1 MFLCRAKGVNTNHF
15 AAARRETTPG
25 AQLGAAILA
34 ARRGPAKRA
43 EACRRNA
50 EPGDALMTT
59 QARVV
64 RFAAP
69 GGPEVLK
76 LETVALADPG
86 AGEILVR
93 NTAIGLNYQDVYQR
107 SGLYPLPL
115 PSGVGTEAAGVVER
129 IGPDVRDVKVGDRVA
144 YAGGAI
150 GAYAD
155 RRLVPAERVVK
166 LPEGMPEEQAAAM
179 MLKAMTVEYLLN
191 RCYPLKAGEHALF
204 YAASGGVGLFAGQW
218 GRHIGAKMIG
228 VAAGAEKCRRAKD
241 NGYAEVIDRTK
252 EDVVERVKAITGGAG
267 VPVVYDSV
275 GKATFDASLK
285 CLRPRGYFVSFGTTT
300 GAPPPIEAAT
310 LQKLGSLYFTR
321 PTLVTYIAAR
331 GELVA
336 SANAVFD
343 LWRKGVLNVTIGQR
357 YALADAPKAHADL
370 EAGRTIGSSVLI
382 P

>member
-1 MFLCRAKGVNTNHF
+1 
-15 AAARRETTPG
+15 
-25 AQLGAAILA
+25 
-34 ARRGPAKRA
+34 
-43 EACRRNA
+43 
-50 EPGDALMTT
+50 MTT
-59 QARVV
+59 KSRVV

-76 LETVALADPG
+76 LETAEVADPG
-86 AGEILVR
+86 RGEILVR
-93 NTAIGLNYQDVYQR
+93 HKAIGLNFQDVYQR
-107 SGLYPLPL
+107 SGFYPLPL
-115 PSGVGTEAAGVVER
+115 PSGVGTEGAGVVEKC
-129 IGPDVRDVKVGDRVA
+129 GSGVAELVPGDRIA
-144 YAGGAI
+144 YAGGPI

-155 RRLVPAERVVK
+155 LRIVPAERVVK
-166 LPEGMPEEQAAAM
+166 LPDGVSEEQAAGM
-179 MLKAMTVEYLLN
+179 LLKAMTVEYLLN

-218 GRHIGAKMIG
+218 GKHLGAKMIG
-228 VAAGAEKCRRAKD
+228 VAAGAEKCQRARE
-241 NGYAEVIDRTK
+241 NGYAEVIDRTR
-252 EDVVERVKAITGGAG
+252 EDVVERVKAITGGVG

-321 PTLVTYIAAR
+321 PTLVTYTAAR
-331 GELVA
+331 EELVA

-343 LWRKGVLNVTIGQR
+343 LVKRGVLKPNIGQR
-357 YALADAPKAHADL
+357 YALADAAKAHSDL
-370 EAGRTIGSSVLI
+370 EAGRTVGSSVII

>member
-1 MFLCRAKGVNTNHF
+1 MS
-15 AAARRETTPG
+15 
-25 AQLGAAILA
+25 
-34 ARRGPAKRA
+34 
-43 EACRRNA
+43 
-50 EPGDALMTT
+50 T

-64 RFAAP
+64 RFAAR

-76 LETVALADPG
+76 IETVEIADPG

-93 NTAIGLNYQDVYQR
+93 NKAIGVNYQDVYQR

-115 PSGVGTEAAGVVER
+115 PSGVGTEAAGVVEKV
-129 IGPDVRDVKVGDRVA
+129 GSGVRVVKVGDRVA

-150 GAYAD
+150 GAYAEL
-155 RRLVPAERVVK
+155 RNVPAERVVK
-166 LPEGMPEEQAAAM
+166 LPDGMPEEQAAAM

-204 YAASGGVGLFAGQW
+204 YAASGGVGLYAGQW

-275 GKATFDASLK
+275 GKATFEASLK
-285 CLRPRGYFVSFGTTT
+285 CLKPRGFFVSFGTTT
-300 GAPPPIEAAT
+300 GAPPPVEAAT
-310 LQKLGSLYFTR
+310 LQKLGSLYYTR

-331 GELVA
+331 EELVA

-357 YALADAPKAHADL
+357 YALADAVKAHADL